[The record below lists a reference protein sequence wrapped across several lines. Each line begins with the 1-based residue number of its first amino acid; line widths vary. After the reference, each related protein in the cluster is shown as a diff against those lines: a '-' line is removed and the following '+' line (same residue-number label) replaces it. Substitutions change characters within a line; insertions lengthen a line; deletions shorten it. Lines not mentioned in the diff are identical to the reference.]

1 MPVRYPLF
9 VLLFPLTAFAAETL
23 DEVTVT
29 GTREGQLLSE
39 TLASVKVISGATLR
53 QDKPSHPSQ
62 VLGQSP
68 WVWVNVTGGEG
79 HMTAIR
85 QPLTTNPVYLYLEDG
100 ILSRCTGFF
109 NHNALYEINV
119 PQAGGIEVT
128 RGPGTALYG
137 SNAIGGVV
145 NVLTRP
151 APSQFE
157 AELAAE
163 VGEYGWRRPRR
174 RRTRPSNASCPAAPR
189 PSSRPAPVVPSS

>member
-1 MPVRYPLF
+1 LSW
-9 VLLFPLTAFAAETL
+9 FPLTAFAADTL

-39 TLASVKVISGATLR
+39 TPASVKVISGATLR

-68 WVWVNVTGGEG
+68 GVWVNVTGGEG

-100 ILSRCTGFF
+100 IPTRSTGFF

-119 PQAGGIEVT
+119 PHAGGIEVT

-137 SNAIGGVV
+137 SDAIGGV
-145 NVLTRP
+145 
-151 APSQFE
+151 
-157 AELAAE
+157 
-163 VGEYGWRRPRR
+163 
-174 RRTRPSNASCPAAPR
+174 
-189 PSSRPAPVVPSS
+189 